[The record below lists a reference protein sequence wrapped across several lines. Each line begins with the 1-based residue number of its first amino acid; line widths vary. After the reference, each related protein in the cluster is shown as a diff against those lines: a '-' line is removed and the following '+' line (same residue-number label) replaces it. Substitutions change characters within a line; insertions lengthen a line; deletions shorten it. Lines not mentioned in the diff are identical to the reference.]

1 VRGAVTLPGSKSLSN
16 RLLVL
21 GALAEGPSRLRGVLR
36 ARDTELMAAGLRALG
51 VSVDADGDD
60 WLVTPGPLRGGV
72 VDTGLAGTV
81 MRFLPPVA
89 ALATGAV
96 HFDGDAHA
104 RVRPMAAL
112 LDALRQAGADV
123 DDGGRGALP
132 FTVVGRGS
140 LPGGRVHLDA
150 TASSQFVS
158 ALLLTGARYDKGVE
172 VVHTGADAIPSLPH
186 VEMTVEVLRRAGVE
200 AVRSGRG
207 EWHVA
212 PGRIQARD
220 QVVEPD
226 LSNAAPFLAA
236 AVATGGSVSVPGWPL
251 QTTQAGDALREL
263 LVAMGA
269 RVDLGAGELT
279 VTGTGAITGIDADL
293 HAVGELTPVLATLA
307 ALADRPSRF
316 RGIGHLR
323 GHETDRLAALAAEL
337 TARGAGVQE
346 HEDGLR
352 IQPRPLRGGRWHAY
366 ADHRM
371 ATAGAVLGLV
381 VPGIEID
388 DVACTA
394 KTLPDFPGM
403 WAELLSG

>member
-1 VRGAVTLPGSKSLSN
+1 
-16 RLLVL
+16 
-21 GALAEGPSRLRGVLR
+21 
-36 ARDTELMAAGLRALG
+36 
-51 VSVDADGDD
+51 
-60 WLVTPGPLRGGV
+60 
-72 VDTGLAGTV
+72 
-81 MRFLPPVA
+81 
-89 ALATGAV
+89 
-96 HFDGDAHA
+96 
-104 RVRPMAAL
+104 
-112 LDALRQAGADV
+112 
-123 DDGGRGALP
+123 
-132 FTVVGRGS
+132 
-140 LPGGRVHLDA
+140 
-150 TASSQFVS
+150 
-158 ALLLTGARYDKGVE
+158 
-172 VVHTGADAIPSLPH
+172 
-186 VEMTVEVLRRAGVE
+186 MTVEVLRRAGVE

-207 EWHVA
+207 EWQVA

-220 QVVEPD
+220 EVVEPD

-293 HAVGELTPVLATLA
+293 HAVGELTPVLAALA

-337 TARGAGVQE
+337 TACGAGVQE
-346 HEDGLR
+346 DEDGLR

>member
-21 GALAEGPSRLRGVLR
+21 GALADGPSRLRGVLR
-36 ARDTELMAAGLRALG
+36 ARDTELMAAALG
-51 VSVDADGDD
+51 ALGITVDADGDD
-60 WLVTPGPLRGGV
+60 WTVTPGPLHGGAV
-72 VDTGLAGTV
+72 NTGLAGTV
-81 MRFLPPVA
+81 MRFLPPLA

-104 RVRPMAAL
+104 RVRPMGAL

-140 LPGGRVHLDA
+140 LPGGRVQLDA
-150 TASSQFVS
+150 SASSQFVS

-172 VVHTGADAIPSLPH
+172 VVHTGAGAVPSMPH
-186 VEMTVEVLRRAGVE
+186 VDMTLDVLRRAGVE
-200 AVRSGRG
+200 AVRTGPG
-207 EWHVA
+207 EWQVV

-220 QVVEPD
+220 EVVEPD

-236 AVATGGSVSVPGWPL
+236 ALATGGSVSVPGWPL
-251 QTTQAGDALREL
+251 QTTQAGDALRQL
-263 LVAMGA
+263 LAAMGA
-269 RVDLGAGELT
+269 RVDFGAAGLT
-279 VTGTGAITGIDADL
+279 VAGTGAITGIDADL
-293 HAVGELTPVLATLA
+293 HAVGELTPVLAALA

-316 RGIGHLR
+316 SGIGHLR
-323 GHETDRLAALAAEL
+323 GHETDRLAALAADL
-337 TARGAGVQE
+337 TALGAAVQE

-352 IQPRPLRGGRWHAY
+352 IDPRPLRGGRWHAY

-388 DVACTA
+388 DIECTA

-403 WAELLSG
+403 WAGLLSG